1 MNNVILLTVT
11 KKGGDTQNYQQLF
24 NFADM
29 KDVKLNDASTGI
41 EFRYG
46 SEGGVPVEYE
56 STSYTS
62 LSALGAAV
70 NSNAPSGMFAVVGV
84 YDPSANAT
92 QRATGAHNLLD
103 INGNAIVLPD
113 NTRVWDGYYE
123 VITTFTSPTTDDA
136 TLSIGIPTD
145 DAAGIVAAVAID
157 DGGNPWDAGAPKALI
172 QVGTIAAISEKTTAA
187 RNVVITVGVEAITA
201 GKMYVVLFC
210 VTTPT

>member
-1 MNNVILLTVT
+1 MANFINLTVT
-11 KKGGDTQNYQQLF
+11 KYDGDTANYGQDF
-24 NFADM
+24 YPPDM
-29 KDVKLNDASTGI
+29 KNIKLNATSTGI
-41 EFRYG
+41 SFSY
-46 SEGGVPVEYE
+46 EGHTYE

-62 LSALGAAV
+62 LSAFAAAV
-70 NSNAPSGMFAVVGV
+70 NTSAISGITAVVGV
-84 YDPSANAT
+84 YDPSANTT

-103 INGNAIVLPD
+103 VNGNAIVLPD

-157 DGGNPWDAGAPKALI
+157 DGGNPWDAGAPKAII

-187 RNVVITVGVEAITA
+187 RNVVVTVGVEAVTA

-210 VTTPT
+210 ITTPT